1 MTILSAAVVAESLGF
16 PEGPLVLG
24 PSQVA
29 FVELY
34 RASIS
39 VFEDGKVRTLA
50 VVGGCPNGLAL
61 GPDGRIY
68 FTQNSGGGGWYRCPD
83 PRKPGIYAL
92 DPVSLSVEEIT
103 VRTAAGPLRQPNDLC
118 FGPDGALWFT
128 DPGTDPQPQAGWI
141 CRHSGGATQVVHHV
155 GPVFPNGIGFD
166 AEDHLIWSE
175 SRSRAIVVSGD
186 PPSVVCRLEAPAR
199 PDGFAVCA
207 DGTLVVATLQSSGL
221 DFVAPC
227 RGGERTALRQI
238 WAGDVRATNCAFE
251 GSTLWVTDAS
261 PASDEVER
269 PSGRLWRLETD
280 LVGKELF

>member
-1 MTILSAAVVAESLGF
+1 MTIQSAAVVAESLGF

-24 PSQVA
+24 PSRVA

-34 RASIS
+34 RARIN
-39 VFEDGKVRTLA
+39 VFEEGLIRTLA

-83 PRKPGIYAL
+83 PKAPGIYAL
-92 DPVSLSVEEIT
+92 DPASGSVEQVT
-103 VRTAAGPLRQPNDLC
+103 TTAGIEPLRQPNDLC

-128 DPGTDPQPQAGWI
+128 DPGTDPQPQPGCI
-141 CRHSGGATQVVHHV
+141 CRHCRGSTQVVYEV

-166 AEDHLIWSE
+166 AEGHLIWSE
-175 SRSRAIVVSGD
+175 TRTRTITAAGN
-186 PPSVVCRLEAPAR
+186 PPSVVHRFEGPGG

-207 DGTLVVATLQSSGL
+207 DGTVVAATLQSGGL
-221 DFVAPC
+221 DFVAPRC
-227 RGGERTALRQI
+227 GEERAAERQI
-238 WAGDVRATNCAFE
+238 WAENVVATNCAFE

-261 PASDEVER
+261 SAADEVER
-269 PSGRLWRLETD
+269 PSGRLWRLDTN
-280 LVGKELF
+280 LVGKGLF

>member
-1 MTILSAAVVAESLGF
+1 MTIQSAAVVAESLGF

-24 PSQVA
+24 PCRVA

-39 VFEDGKVRTLA
+39 VFDQGAVRTLA
-50 VVGGCPNGLAL
+50 VVGGCPNGLAR

-83 PRKPGIYAL
+83 PKAPGIYAL
-92 DPVSLSVEEIT
+92 DPVSGSVEQVT
-103 VRTAAGPLRQPNDLC
+103 TKAGTEPLRQPNDLC

-128 DPGTDPQPQAGWI
+128 DPGTDPQPQPGWI
-141 CRHSGGATQVVHHV
+141 CRHSAGSTQVVHQL

-166 AEDHLIWSE
+166 AEGHLIWSE
-175 SRSRAIVVSGD
+175 TRTRTITAAGD
-186 PPSVVCRLEAPAR
+186 PPSAVSRLQAPAR

-207 DGTLVVATLQSSGL
+207 NGTVVVATLQSGGL
-221 DFVAPC
+221 DFVAP
-227 RGGERTALRQI
+227 RGRAEPTAHRQI
-238 WAGDVRATNCAFE
+238 WAEDVVATNCAFE

-261 PASDEVER
+261 SASDDVER
-269 PSGRLWRLETD
+269 PSGRLWRLETN
-280 LVGKELF
+280 LAGKELL

>member
-24 PSQVA
+24 PSRVA

-34 RASIS
+34 RGSIG
-39 VFEDGKVRTLA
+39 VFEDGRVRTLA

-61 GPDGRIY
+61 GPDARIY

-83 PRKPGIYAL
+83 PKVPGIYAL
-92 DPVSLSVEEIT
+92 DPVSLSVEQVTTE
-103 VRTAAGPLRQPNDLC
+103 TAAGPLRQPNDLC

-128 DPGTDPQPQAGWI
+128 DPGTDRRPQPGWI
-141 CRHSGGATQVVHHV
+141 CRYSGDSTRVVHRM

-175 SRSRAIVVSGD
+175 SRTRTIMVSGD
-186 PPSVVCRLEAPAR
+186 PPSVACRLETPAR

-207 DGTLVVATLQSSGL
+207 DGTLVVATLQSGGL

-227 RGGERTALRQI
+227 RGSERTARRRI
-238 WAGDVRATNCAFE
+238 WAEEVVATNCAFE

-261 PASDEVER
+261 SASDEVER
-269 PSGRLWRLETD
+269 PSGRLWRLETN
-280 LVGKELF
+280 LVGKKLF

>member
-1 MTILSAAVVAESLGF
+1 MTILSAAIVAEHLGF

-24 PSQVA
+24 PSRVA

-34 RASIS
+34 RASID
-39 VFEDGKVRTLA
+39 VFEEGLIRTLA

-83 PRKPGIYAL
+83 PKAPGIYAL
-92 DPVSLSVEEIT
+92 DPVSASVEQIT
-103 VRTAAGPLRQPNDLC
+103 ARVAAEPLRQPNDLC
-118 FGPDGALWFT
+118 FGPGGDLWFT
-128 DPGTDPQPQAGWI
+128 DPGTDPQPQPGWI
-141 CRHSGGATQVVHHV
+141 CRHSGGSAQVVHQT

-175 SRSRAIVVSGD
+175 SRTKTIMASRD
-186 PPSVVCRLEAPAR
+186 PPSVVCRFEAPGR

-207 DGTLVVATLQSSGL
+207 DGTLAVATLQSGGL
-221 DFVAPC
+221 DFIAPSV
-227 RGGERTALRQI
+227 GSERTARRQI
-238 WAGDVRATNCAFE
+238 WAADVMATNCAFE

-261 PASDEVER
+261 SASDEIER
-269 PSGRLWRLETD
+269 PGGRLWRLETD
-280 LVGKELF
+280 LVGKKLF